1 MSAQAMEK
9 PAAGI
14 LNLMATDVPDIKPP
28 ELLPPPPALLLARQ
42 SYHHPSYIFPDR
54 VCSEPESLWT

>member
-1 MSAQAMEK
+1 MEK

-28 ELLPPPPALLLARQ
+28 EL
-42 SYHHPSYIFPDR
+42 
-54 VCSEPESLWT
+54 